1 MSSCMYTAQGIL
13 LCNASNG
20 STSTKSD
27 KEKMQTSFWNRIEQF
42 NDSQLINMSENAQEP
57 TQEPTQEPVAI
68 QEPVTVQEPPKKI
81 KIVR

>member
-42 NDSQLINMSENAQEP
+42 NDISTTEQAV
-57 TQEPTQEPVAI
+57 QEPVK
-68 QEPVTVQEPPKKI
+68 EHKKI
-81 KIVR
+81 KIVH